1 MTEVPVPEPGPRS
14 VAGFYERLGYPADWL
29 RDSSNY
35 GPLDSYV
42 RYDPAWADALPD
54 VPNCSIYDLFERT
67 AAAHPNAIAMV
78 FLGRSFTY
86 AELRGMIERF
96 AGFLHERGVRKGE
109 YVALML
115 PNSPQHWIA
124 FYAAARLGAIHAGI
138 NVMYKTAEI
147 EYQLA
152 DCGARTVITLD
163 VFYPHFEALRRT
175 LPIDNIIVT
184 SIRDLASSDAEVYPG
199 LRPMWDVP
207 KATIAGTTDFVE
219 AMERSQPLSID
230 PDIDPVNDAAQIVY
244 TAGTTGRSKGTL
256 ESHRSLVFNSITH
269 ALACRTRKPPIN
281 YTVLPMFHTGGFF
294 LWALPTFYRG
304 GTVLPS
310 PIFDPE
316 DALKQIQAHEVSALF
331 GPPTLYAAL
340 LRQPRFKDYD
350 LRSLEVTACGAAPVP
365 AGLVALWEESVGVPL
380 HVGWGMTELNTMGT
394 WSGLPGKPGPGT
406 IGVPMIGEVKIAGDD
421 GRVLPRG
428 EAGEILYRGLQAA
441 KGYLNRP
448 DETAATFLPD
458 GWVRTGDL
466 ANMDNDGFLHFI
478 DRKKDLIIASG
489 YNIAPVEIEYMILE
503 NPCVLDVAVVGV
515 PDAYRGETVKAFVV
529 LEPEFRGQVTSDDI
543 IAFCRGRMAAF
554 KVPAIVE
561 LREELPKNALG
572 KTLRRVLRAESKG

>member
-1 MTEVPVPEPGPRS
+1 MRRS
-14 VAGFYERLGYPADWL
+14 IAASDIGFYERLGYPAAWL
-29 RDSSNY
+29 RDSSGY
-35 GPLDSYV
+35 EPLDSYV
-42 RYDPAWADALPD
+42 RYDPAWSEALPD
-54 VPNCSIYDLFERT
+54 VPDCSIYDLFART
-67 AAAHPNAIAMV
+67 AAEHADAIAIV

-86 AELRGMIERF
+86 AELHGMIDRF
-96 AGFLHERGVRKGE
+96 AAFLHDRGVGKGD
-109 YVALML
+109 YVAPML
-115 PNSPQHWIA
+115 PSSPQHWIA

-138 NVMYKTAEI
+138 NVMYGTAEI

-163 VFYPHFEALRRT
+163 AFYPHFEALRRT
-175 LPIDNIIVT
+175 LPLDNIVVT
-184 SIRDLASSDAEVYPG
+184 SIRDLASPEAEVYPG
-199 LRPMWDVP
+199 LRPLWDLP
-207 KATIAGTTDFVE
+207 KAGIPGTTDFVE
-219 AMERSQPLSID
+219 AMHADRPAPPKPEID
-230 PDIDPVNDAAQIVY
+230 PANDVAQIVY
-244 TAGTTGRSKGTL
+244 TAGTTGRSKGAL
-256 ESHRSLVFNSITH
+256 QSHRSLVFNSITH
-269 ALACRTRKPPIN
+269 ALACRTREPPIN

-294 LWALPTFYRG
+294 LWALPTFSRG

-316 DALKQIQAHEVSALF
+316 DALKQIETHGVTALF

-340 LRQPRFKDYD
+340 LRQPRFSTFD
-350 LRSLEVTACGAAPVP
+350 LSSLEVTACGAAPVP
-365 AGLVALWEESVGVPL
+365 AGLVSSWEESTGVPL

-406 IGVPMIGEVKIAGDD
+406 IGVPMVGEAKVAGDD

-428 EAGEILYRGLQAA
+428 QGGELLYRGLQAA
-441 KGYLNRP
+441 RGYLNKP

-466 ANMDNDGFLHFI
+466 ASMDGDGFLRFI

-489 YNIAPVEIEYMILE
+489 YNIAPVEIEYMLLE
-503 NPCVLDVAVVGV
+503 NPSVLEAAVVGA

-529 LEPEFRGQVTSDDI
+529 LKPEFRGQVGSDDI
-543 IAFCRGRMAAF
+543 VAFCRVRMAAY
-554 KVPAIVE
+554 KVPTIVE
-561 LREELPKNALG
+561 LRDELPKNALG